1 MAGAGAA
8 AGGAGVR
15 GRDGEGST
23 AAAPGRRLFYIRGG
37 PGRPLGSGGLGRR
50 APPSP
55 PPPPRPRADRLLRSE
70 RGGARGGGPR
80 SEGES
85 TPRQCS
91 LPRSDQG
98 VKDFQSGQVQTSRCM
113 TEDPID
119 QNKTLEIRE
128 GTRNRERTAELMG
141 QGAFG
146 LRQWETAVIT
156 MRGHP
161 LLRSSTGFPNREDL
175 EMRSADCSHPR
186 RDSVW
191 GCMMDATEDKWG
203 PPSWRCRVPQILQ
216 RPWST

>member
-1 MAGAGAA
+1 MRPPAERECGAGTGRAA
-8 AGGAGVR
+8 LRQLPDAGSFISAVARAGPSAVGGWGGGPRPLHLLPRGPGPTGFSAVRGAG
-15 GRDGEGST
+15 
-23 AAAPGRRLFYIRGG
+23 
-37 PGRPLGSGGLGRR
+37 LG
-50 APPSP
+50 
-55 PPPPRPRADRLLRSE
+55 
-70 RGGARGGGPR
+70 GGGPR